1 MTAKLAKGRTN
12 SLGNALR
19 RGLSS
24 KEIQKNTQELEEL
37 SQNIANFIY
46 HPLKIDLQKEIPDT
60 IFTQFGKKF
69 IKKGEE
75 IKTKIKE
82 ITDVTDYEKLL
93 EAIQDIIIDIVFRNV
108 N

>member
-1 MTAKLAKGRTN
+1 MSERSNVLFLFAALFLALSAVLN
-12 SLGNALR
+12 SM
-19 RGLSS
+19 
-24 KEIQKNTQELEEL
+24 IT
-37 SQNIANFIY
+37 IPY
-46 HPLKIDLQKEIPDT
+46 PKIDLQKEIPDT